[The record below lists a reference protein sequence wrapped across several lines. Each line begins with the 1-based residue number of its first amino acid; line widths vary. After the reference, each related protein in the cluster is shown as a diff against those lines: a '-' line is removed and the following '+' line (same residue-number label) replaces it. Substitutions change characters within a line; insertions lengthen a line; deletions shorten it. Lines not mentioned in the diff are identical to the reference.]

1 MLHLGRGDSRVG
13 RFRHRVFHL
22 VARSEGAEAPEA
34 PAEAAAEPLE
44 EAPAVDE
51 APEDVE
57 AAFSTEELQ
66 ALIAP
71 VALYPDLV
79 LVLAL
84 QATLAPLDVVQAD
97 RFLAQYAEDPS
108 LEPDPDWD
116 ESVIGLLNY
125 PTVARTM
132 SEDLDW
138 TETVG
143 TAVITQLE
151 GIQDAIQEFRAFMR
165 AVGALESNDQVTVIA
180 EGDIIR
186 IEPTD
191 ETAVF
196 IPQYDPDALLAALY
210 SADVDL
216 EPETG
221 AEAVAEPEGEAV
233 EDYPDEEMIDT
244 AEMRGG
250 TSRRGCPDGGNRAGR
265 GAGLLPSR
273 RAAAGH
279 LFRPLAVV
287 ARHGRHLR
295 RRRRGRRSRG
305 LGDRR
310 RR

>member
-1 MLHLGRGDSRVG
+1 MNWWDRCSTWGVATAASA
-13 RFRHRVFHL
+13 VFVIGFFIL
-22 VARSEGAEAPEA
+22 SLEARAQEAPEA

-165 AVGALESNDQVTVIA
+165 AVGALESNDRVTVIA

-191 ETAVF
+191 ENAAFIRSTIPMPSSPRFTA
-196 IPQYDPDALLAALY
+196 P
-210 SADVDL
+210 
-216 EPETG
+216 
-221 AEAVAEPEGEAV
+221 
-233 EDYPDEEMIDT
+233 
-244 AEMRGG
+244 
-250 TSRRGCPDGGNRAGR
+250 TSTWNRRPGPKLRR
-265 GAGLLPSR
+265 SR
-273 RAAAGH
+273 RA
-279 LFRPLAVV
+279 
-287 ARHGRHLR
+287 
-295 RRRRGRRSRG
+295 RRSRTI
-305 LGDRR
+305 LTRR
-310 RR
+310 